1 MSKTAWKNEGHKH
14 HLCFL
19 QNVGMVEGDLEGYRK
34 KVNEPKFLCRKCG
47 RLANEATSLCY
58 PEKL

>member
-1 MSKTAWKNEGHKH
+1 MSKIGWKDEGHRH

-19 QNVGMVEGDLEGYRK
+19 QNIGMVEGDLEGYRK
-34 KVNEPKFLCRKCG
+34 LVNEPKFICRKCG